1 MQLYQ
6 EILAAALAKEEVQI
20 TFPNLKINLTEIVES
35 ESYQALQK
43 IKAVITDDSLT
54 DSECFMKIDEI
65 INIFETLGSGGG
77 TRHDFG

>member
-54 DSECFMKIDEI
+54 DSECFMKIEEI
-65 INIFETLGSGGG
+65 INIFETLVSGGG

>member
-6 EILAAALAKEEVQI
+6 EILAAVLAKEEVQI
-20 TFPNLKINLTEIVES
+20 TFPNLNINLTEMIES

-54 DSECFMKIDEI
+54 GSECFMKLEEI

-77 TRHDFG
+77 PRHDFG

>member
-6 EILAAALAKEEVQI
+6 EILAALAKEEVQI

-54 DSECFMKIDEI
+54 DSECFMKIEEI

>member
-6 EILAAALAKEEVQI
+6 EILTSILAKEKIEI
-20 TFPNLKINLTEIVES
+20 TFPNLKTNPTEIIES

-43 IKAVITDDSLT
+43 IKAVIMDDSLT
-54 DSECFMKIDEI
+54 DSECFMKIEEI
-65 INIFETLGSGGG
+65 ICIFETLGSNCG

>member
-6 EILAAALAKEEVQI
+6 EILASALAKEEVQI

-43 IKAVITDDSLT
+43 IKTVITDDSLT
-54 DSECFMKIDEI
+54 DSECFMKIEEI

>member
-6 EILAAALAKEEVQI
+6 EILAAVLAKEKVQI
-20 TFPNLKINLTEIVES
+20 TFPNLNINLTEMIES

-54 DSECFMKIDEI
+54 DSEWLYENRRNYQHIR
-65 INIFETLGSGGG
+65 NIGQRRGKPS
-77 TRHDFG
+77 